1 MRRSAATAR
10 RRGAAARQIT
20 TSTRQNPGPPVLV
33 NDVRTPCDRLQITIE
48 SLNAHYRR
56 AVARPDDTCR
66 PNTALKCLYL
76 VTRSLDRPDAARHA
90 GSPDASMTTATIFSK
105 IVPRTSRKEVHRHK
119 A

>member
-33 NDVRTPCDRLQITIE
+33 NDVQDTLRSAPDNDRVTQRPLPT
-48 SLNAHYRR
+48 RR
-56 AVARPDDTCR
+56 CEARRHLPTEHCAQVPLPR
-66 PNTALKCLYL
+66 P
-76 VTRSLDRPDAARHA
+76 RSLDRPDAARHA